1 MTALYAPNTHSIQ
14 TEAYARELINNAVS
28 NGATTIHLGS
38 VEYIAPGVVSEL
50 QTLAAEHDL
59 QYVDAPESTKHL
71 LETTAT

>member
-14 TEAYARELINNAVS
+14 TKAYARELINNAVS

-38 VEYIAPGVVSEL
+38 VAYIAPSVVSEL
-50 QTLAAEHDL
+50 QRLAAEHDL
-59 QYVDAPESTKHL
+59 QYVDAPESTKHI